1 MRAHLTGSKHQN
13 SVAQLVEH
21 PIITRSSQARIPLKS
36 VNDKYSE
43 WHEEMTFITRY
54 VCISFSFKRFE
65 SVWLSVLA
73 SVVPGSKYLYLT

>member
-1 MRAHLTGSKHQN
+1 MMHMNVNARTFDQFETSELCGSVGRA
-13 SVAQLVEH
+13 
-21 PIITRSSQARIPLKS
+21 IPLKS